1 MTTTQT
7 LMPITIT
14 YETTSGDTLE
24 IPGSVMVPDA
34 WTEGMPEGTI
44 TCVLVGDPRRL
55 RGDERWHV
63 EEPNP

>member
-1 MTTTQT
+1 MNCTQT

-14 YETTSGDTLE
+14 YETANGKTLE

-34 WTEGMPEGTI
+34 WMEGMPEGTI
-44 TCVLVGDPRRL
+44 TRVLVGDPRRL

-63 EEPNP
+63 EEPKP